1 MGVRIKAIT
10 FDVFSALF
18 DWESSLR
25 PVVKSYLSK
34 LSPTTD
40 VALFLKTWR
49 EKQLSYA
56 QIDTILGKEHTSFLA
71 LTEAALRYTFKKFGI
86 TCEVEKIER
95 LTNSW
100 CSLTPYPDAEMS
112 LKEIKKRGYKIA
124 VLSNGD
130 RAMLEDLTRNIPLR
144 FDAIFSAQD
153 AGVYKPNPRI
163 YTMAEDEL
171 GLERFSILHVA
182 GSTTDAIGSK
192 TFGMETALIN
202 RTGAQLEEFGPK
214 PDYIFRSIEELL
226 KIV

>member
-86 TCEVEKIER
+86 TCEVEK
-95 LTNSW
+95 
-100 CSLTPYPDAEMS
+100 
-112 LKEIKKRGYKIA
+112 
-124 VLSNGD
+124 
-130 RAMLEDLTRNIPLR
+130 
-144 FDAIFSAQD
+144 
-153 AGVYKPNPRI
+153 
-163 YTMAEDEL
+163 
-171 GLERFSILHVA
+171 
-182 GSTTDAIGSK
+182 
-192 TFGMETALIN
+192 
-202 RTGAQLEEFGPK
+202 
-214 PDYIFRSIEELL
+214 
-226 KIV
+226 

>member
-71 LTEAALRYTFKKFGI
+71 LTNKSRKEAHTL
-86 TCEVEKIER
+86 
-95 LTNSW
+95 
-100 CSLTPYPDAEMS
+100 
-112 LKEIKKRGYKIA
+112 
-124 VLSNGD
+124 
-130 RAMLEDLTRNIPLR
+130 
-144 FDAIFSAQD
+144 
-153 AGVYKPNPRI
+153 
-163 YTMAEDEL
+163 
-171 GLERFSILHVA
+171 
-182 GSTTDAIGSK
+182 
-192 TFGMETALIN
+192 
-202 RTGAQLEEFGPK
+202 
-214 PDYIFRSIEELL
+214 
-226 KIV
+226 